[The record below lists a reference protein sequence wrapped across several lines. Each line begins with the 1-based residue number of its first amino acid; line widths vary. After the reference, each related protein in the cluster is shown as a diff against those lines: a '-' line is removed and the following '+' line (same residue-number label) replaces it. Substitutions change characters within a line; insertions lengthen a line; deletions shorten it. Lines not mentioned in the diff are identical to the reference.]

1 MTETITLQIGGMT
14 CVRCSA
20 AVEHALKGL
29 EGVDQATVSYA
40 NERAEITYDPARTDR
55 KKMEKAIRA
64 SGYSVVEDK
73 ATFRKRELTALTVT
87 FVIAAVLSAPFMLM
101 MVLMFAAPNA
111 HLTHILHNGWLQLIL
126 ATPVQFVVGWRFYKG
141 AFLSLKNRSP
151 SMDVLVALGTTAAYG
166 YSLYNVLSGGGHLYF
181 ESGAII
187 ITLILLGKLL
197 ETRARSKTS
206 AAIELLMNLQP
217 KTATVLRDGRETE
230 IPAAEVV
237 QGDTVLVR
245 PGESLSVDGVVLTG
259 KSAVDESMLTGESM
273 PVDKQ
278 PDDKVF
284 GGTVNGAGALTIR
297 AEGVGRD
304 TMLAGII
311 RLVEEAQSSKAHIQ
325 RIADKVSA
333 IFVPAV
339 IGIALLTFLLTA
351 LLTRDVAQAVTRAV
365 AVLVIACPCSLGL
378 ATPTALMVGT
388 GRAAGMGILIKSAD
402 ALETAC
408 RIQVMILDK
417 TGTITEGKP
426 TVTDLIAYGLPEREA
441 LRLAASVEQLSEHP
455 VARAVT
461 DSFDG
466 ELAGAKDFQSLTGRG
481 VSAQVEGKTIRLGNR
496 RLMEEAGIA
505 VETDVRPLEEQGKT
519 VLLIGHIDTV
529 GVSDRWKTDPFT
541 PTEID
546 GKVYGRGAMD
556 MKGGLAAILETL
568 TYYAAHLDEIN
579 GKILACFVA
588 DEEGLSKGT
597 YQLVAEDVIHADY
610 AIMGECRYDNV
621 AVGFRG
627 RYSFEVTV
635 HGQTAH
641 ASHYPEVGE
650 NALISGGRLAAAIE
664 ALPTLQHPHLK
675 HGTWCVRYIEGGNP
689 GTLVV
694 PEKCY
699 LFVDRYVVPGETD
712 ETCIAQIMEAAEQLG
727 LSGKVDVRLKP
738 RKSPYMQSFAV
749 EEDHPLVKILQE
761 EFYSVTGKDLPCA
774 YDASVCDSNIL
785 AVSLGI
791 PVVTFGP
798 SGGNMHG
805 DNEYGYAWQVKNCGE
820 VYRRTVARL
829 LSGEV

>member
-1 MTETITLQIGGMT
+1 MERILQRWYDMISIRSVNGHEAQMADY
-14 CVRCSA
+14 V
-20 AVEHALKGL
+20 
-29 EGVDQATVSYA
+29 A
-40 NERAEITYDPARTDR
+40 N
-55 KKMEKAIRA
+55 
-64 SGYSVVEDK
+64 VL
-73 ATFRKRELTALTVT
+73 RELG
-87 FVIAAVLSAPFMLM
+87 ME
-101 MVLMFAAPNA
+101 A
-111 HLTHILHNGWLQLIL
+111 H
-126 ATPVQFVVGWRFYKG
+126 
-141 AFLSLKNRSP
+141 
-151 SMDVLVALGTTAAYG
+151 
-166 YSLYNVLSGGGHLYF
+166 YSYF
-181 ESGAII
+181 EEDTARERPSVWSVLDSG
-187 ITLILLGKLL
+187 
-197 ETRARSKTS
+197 
-206 AAIELLMNLQP
+206 
-217 KTATVLRDGRETE
+217 
-230 IPAAEVV
+230 
-237 QGDTVLVR
+237 R
-245 PGESLSVDGVVLTG
+245 P
-259 KSAVDESMLTGESM
+259 
-273 PVDKQ
+273 
-278 PDDKVF
+278 
-284 GGTVNGAGALTIR
+284 
-297 AEGVGRD
+297 
-304 TMLAGII
+304 
-311 RLVEEAQSSKAHIQ
+311 
-325 RIADKVSA
+325 
-333 IFVPAV
+333 
-339 IGIALLTFLLTA
+339 
-351 LLTRDVAQAVTRAV
+351 
-365 AVLVIACPCSLGL
+365 
-378 ATPTALMVGT
+378 
-388 GRAAGMGILIKSAD
+388 
-402 ALETAC
+402 
-408 RIQVMILDK
+408 
-417 TGTITEGKP
+417 
-426 TVTDLIAYGLPEREA
+426 
-441 LRLAASVEQLSEHP
+441 
-455 VARAVT
+455 
-461 DSFDG
+461 
-466 ELAGAKDFQSLTGRG
+466 
-481 VSAQVEGKTIRLGNR
+481 
-496 RLMEEAGIA
+496 
-505 VETDVRPLEEQGKT
+505 GKT
-519 VLLIGHIDTV
+519 VLLIGHLDTV
-529 GVSDRWKTDPFT
+529 DVSDRWKTDPFT

-621 AVGFRG
+621 AVGFCG

-675 HGTWCVRYIEGGNP
+675 HGTWCVRYMEGGNP

-761 EFYSVTGKDLPCA
+761 EFNSVTGKDLPCA

>member
-1 MTETITLQIGGMT
+1 MERILQRWYDMISIRSVNGHEAQMADY
-14 CVRCSA
+14 V
-20 AVEHALKGL
+20 
-29 EGVDQATVSYA
+29 A
-40 NERAEITYDPARTDR
+40 N
-55 KKMEKAIRA
+55 
-64 SGYSVVEDK
+64 VL
-73 ATFRKRELTALTVT
+73 REL
-87 FVIAAVLSAPFMLM
+87 
-101 MVLMFAAPNA
+101 
-111 HLTHILHNGWLQLIL
+111 G
-126 ATPVQFVVGWRFYKG
+126 
-141 AFLSLKNRSP
+141 
-151 SMDVLVALGTTAAYG
+151 MDPH
-166 YSLYNVLSGGGHLYF
+166 YSYF
-181 ESGAII
+181 E
-187 ITLILLGKLL
+187 
-197 ETRARSKTS
+197 E
-206 AAIELLMNLQP
+206 
-217 KTATVLRDGRETE
+217 
-230 IPAAEVV
+230 
-237 QGDTVLVR
+237 DTVRER
-245 PGESLSVDGVVLTG
+245 PSVWSVLD
-259 KSAVDESMLTGESM
+259 S
-273 PVDKQ
+273 
-278 PDDKVF
+278 
-284 GGTVNGAGALTIR
+284 
-297 AEGVGRD
+297 GR
-304 TMLAGII
+304 
-311 RLVEEAQSSKAHIQ
+311 
-325 RIADKVSA
+325 
-333 IFVPAV
+333 P
-339 IGIALLTFLLTA
+339 
-351 LLTRDVAQAVTRAV
+351 
-365 AVLVIACPCSLGL
+365 
-378 ATPTALMVGT
+378 
-388 GRAAGMGILIKSAD
+388 
-402 ALETAC
+402 
-408 RIQVMILDK
+408 
-417 TGTITEGKP
+417 
-426 TVTDLIAYGLPEREA
+426 
-441 LRLAASVEQLSEHP
+441 
-455 VARAVT
+455 
-461 DSFDG
+461 
-466 ELAGAKDFQSLTGRG
+466 
-481 VSAQVEGKTIRLGNR
+481 
-496 RLMEEAGIA
+496 
-505 VETDVRPLEEQGKT
+505 GKT

-541 PTEID
+541 PTEFD

-635 HGQTAH
+635 HGKSAH

-650 NALISGGRLAAAIE
+650 NALISGGHLAAAIE

-675 HGTWCVRYIEGGNP
+675 HGTWCVRYMEGGNP

-712 ETCIAQIMEAAEQLG
+712 ETCIAQIMEVAEQLG
-727 LSGKVDVRLKP
+727 LAGKVDVRLKP

-829 LSGEV
+829 LGGEV